1 MDTLTE
7 AQFDRALGSILGSAA
22 GDALGSQYEFGDS
35 HPDEWKPSFG
45 VGVFGHD
52 VGEWTD
58 DTAMAMPI
66 LEWAAGQGKVP
77 LRHIL
82 ERWIDWSKTSK
93 DIGAQTR
100 AIIRRLQTNSP
111 DLESQALQESEKL
124 HNFHQRSAGNGSLMR
139 VGPYALASLYEES
152 LELENLRSIVK
163 WTHFDNDNFIACA
176 LWSDAIRD
184 SILKG
189 GFDMLK
195 SLEVTGNGANTRWR
209 GMITQALE
217 PKTQPSDFKINNG
230 WVVAAFQGALSS
242 INRTASLDEAI
253 EASIRGGGDTDTV
266 AAITGA
272 LAGALYG
279 ASALPESW
287 VSIIHGWPGYTVQ
300 EIEKLVR
307 DATAVTI

>member
-1 MDTLTE
+1 
-7 AQFDRALGSILGSAA
+7 
-22 GDALGSQYEFGDS
+22 
-35 HPDEWKPSFG
+35 
-45 VGVFGHD
+45 
-52 VGEWTD
+52 
-58 DTAMAMPI
+58 
-66 LEWAAGQGKVP
+66 
-77 LRHIL
+77 
-82 ERWIDWSKTSK
+82 
-93 DIGAQTR
+93 
-100 AIIRRLQTNSP
+100 
-111 DLESQALQESEKL
+111 
-124 HNFHQRSAGNGSLMR
+124 
-139 VGPYALASLYEES
+139 
-152 LELENLRSIVK
+152 
-163 WTHFDNDNFIACA
+163 
-176 LWSDAIRD
+176 
-184 SILKG
+184 
-189 GFDMLK
+189 MLK